1 MRHHSRAALS
11 ALVVALVLVGATNA
25 FAATPSQ
32 IYQDYADNGRLDKQ
46 YSKSD
51 LQRALKSAVVQ
62 GYGKPNVTTE
72 VKPAIQRQLREQ
84 GRVGGLPFT
93 GVDLALMTAGG
104 LVLVGVGLGLR
115 RVSRQRA

>member
-1 MRHHSRAALS
+1 MRHRFRAGVT
-11 ALVVALVLVGATNA
+11 ALVVALLLVGATNA

-72 VKPAIQRQLREQ
+72 VKPKIQRQLREQ
-84 GRVGGLPFT
+84 GRVAGLPFT
-93 GVDLALMTAGG
+93 GLDLALMTAGAF
-104 LVLVGVGLGLR
+104 VLVGIGLGLR
-115 RVSRQRA
+115 RVSRQPA